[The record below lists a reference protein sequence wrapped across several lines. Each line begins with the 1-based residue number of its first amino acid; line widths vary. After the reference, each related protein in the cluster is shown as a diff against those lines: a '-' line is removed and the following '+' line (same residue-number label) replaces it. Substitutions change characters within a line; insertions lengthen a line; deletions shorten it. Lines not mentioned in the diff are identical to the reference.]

1 MTRTIPRAQR
11 RVAVVMQLVSYPL
24 VFLVTTLLGI
34 WPSFSTLLGLLV
46 FAGLSAYLY
55 YNTGLWQFGNAPDD
69 QLDERQVQTRNQ
81 AYRFAYIGV
90 SSVVIL
96 LFLYLVLAEDFRLN
110 IPHGYDQISAVFNTV
125 FTFIMVLPSA
135 ILAWTESDV

>member
-24 VFLVTTLLGI
+24 VFLVATLLGI

-55 YNTGLWQFGNAPDD
+55 YNTGLWQFGNAPDE

-81 AYRFAYIGV
+81 AYRLAYIGV
-90 SSVVIL
+90 SALIIL
-96 LFLYLVLAEDFRLN
+96 LIVSLLMADHYGLN
-110 IPHGYDQISAVFNTV
+110 LPRGYDQISPVFWTIW
-125 FTFIMVLPSA
+125 TFVMVLPSA